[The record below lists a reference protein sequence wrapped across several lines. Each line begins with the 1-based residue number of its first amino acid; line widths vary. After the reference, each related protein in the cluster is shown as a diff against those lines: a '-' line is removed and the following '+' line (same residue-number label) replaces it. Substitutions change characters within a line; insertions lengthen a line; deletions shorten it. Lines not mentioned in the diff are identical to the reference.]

1 MANPTVR
8 LSKELIAIRTDPSNT
23 RELHEALKLVE
34 RELKGFPLERFER
47 NKSRSILVM
56 NTKRRPKKFRV
67 LLNGHLD
74 VIPGKD
80 FQYIP
85 REKGGRL
92 YGVGSMDMKSN
103 VACLIQAFKQTARKV
118 SYPLGLQ
125 IVTDE
130 EVGGFDGTL
139 YQVERGVRAD
149 FVIAGES
156 TRFDI
161 VNEAKGILWIKISCR
176 GKTAHGAYPW
186 RGDNAIAKMNICLS
200 RLMEEFPV
208 PKSQVWRSTINISR
222 VETSNSSFN
231 KVPDSC
237 QAWID
242 LRFIPSE
249 SKTILKRFRSALP
262 KGCSV
267 EIIAH
272 EPALYVDKRDPYL
285 VRLRAITQTVTG
297 QPAKYYGAQGSSDA
311 RHFTRVGCAGVEF
324 GPIGGGIGTDK
335 EWVSIPS
342 LMKYENILREFL
354 LSLNSS
360 TDV

>member
-1 MANPTVR
+1 MASTTLR
-8 LSKELIAIRTDPSNT
+8 LSKQLIAIRTDPPNT
-23 RELHEALKLVE
+23 RELNRALALVE
-34 RELKGFPLERFER
+34 RELRGFHIERFER
-47 NKSRSILVM
+47 NGSRSILVT
-56 NTKRRPKKFRV
+56 NTKRRPKKFKV

-80 FQYIP
+80 FQYTP
-85 REKGGRL
+85 KEKGTRL

-103 VACLIQAFKQTARKV
+103 VACLIHAFKETAHKV

-130 EVGGFDGTL
+130 EIGGFDGTL

-149 FVIAGES
+149 FIIAGE
-156 TRFDI
+156 TTQFDI
-161 VNEAKGILWIKISCR
+161 VNEAKGILWIKVSCR

-186 RGDNAIAKMNICLS
+186 RGDNAIIKMNTFLS
-200 RLMEEFPV
+200 RLMKEFPT
-208 PKSQVWRSTINISR
+208 PKRQAWQTTINISR
-222 VETSNSSFN
+222 VETSNESFN

-249 SKTILKRFRSALP
+249 RKTILKRFRSIVP
-262 KGCSV
+262 KGFSLEV
-267 EIIAH
+267 LAH
-272 EPALYVDKRDPYL
+272 EPALYVDKKNPYL
-285 VRLRAITQTVTG
+285 TRLRDVTAKVTG
-297 QPAKYYGAQGSSDA
+297 RPVKYYGAQGSSDA

-324 GPIGGGIGTDK
+324 GPVGGGIGTDK

-342 LMKYENILREFL
+342 LERYERTLTEFL
-354 LSLNSS
+354 ISLQS
-360 TDV
+360 